1 MELILIVLFGLIIG
15 SFLNVVIY
23 RLPRNVSIVKPRS
36 YCVHCK
42 KKINFYDNIPLISY
56 FLLKGKCRNCKA
68 KISWRYPFVEALTA
82 YLFVVFYL
90 RYGLTEEWF
99 FSAVLVIFLI
109 PISIIDIDKGIIP
122 NKLVF
127 PCLIIGIVLTLL
139 LRFETSLDSL
149 LGAITGGI
157 FFLVLALLGK
167 FLFKKDSIG
176 MGDGKLLVTIGFYT
190 GLAGFLIT
198 FFFIGLLS
206 GFFVIIG
213 FIAKKIN
220 FGSTIPFGPF
230 IALSTVIVK
239 LLFEG
244 VMVSNSILISL
255 I

>member
-1 MELILIVLFGLIIG
+1 MEWIIIVIFGLIIG

-23 RLPRNVSIVKPRS
+23 RLPRNISLAKPRS
-36 YCVHCK
+36 FCVNCK
-42 KKINFYDNIPLISY
+42 KKISFYDNIPLISY
-56 FLLKGKCRNCKA
+56 FCLGGKCRHCKE
-68 KISWRYPFVEALTA
+68 KISWRYPFVEAITA
-82 YLFVVFYL
+82 YLFLVFYL
-90 RYGLTEEWF
+90 KYGLTEEWF
-99 FSAVLVIFLI
+99 FCSILVLFLI

-127 PCLIIGIVLTLL
+127 PCLISGILFTLL
-139 LRFETSLDSL
+139 LRFETLLDSF

-157 FFLVLALLGK
+157 FFLILALLGK
-167 FLFKKDSIG
+167 FLFKKESIG
-176 MGDGKLLVTIGFYT
+176 MGDGKLFVTVGFYT

-198 FFFIGLLS
+198 FFFIGLFS

-230 IALSTVIVK
+230 IALPTLIVK

-244 VMVSNSILISL
+244 VMVSNSILIGL